1 MIMASEVGV
10 YDVEPA
16 DVVQKGRL
24 MPGLFTSG
32 QLMHFRFNRKLA
44 VYLLPAFVKIILN
57 FQDECYWL
65 IHLKKVSHEMRN

>member
-32 QLMHFRFNRKLA
+32 QLMHFRFNRKSA
-44 VYLLPAFVKIILN
+44 VCLMPAFKNYFEFFRTNAIG
-57 FQDECYWL
+57 
-65 IHLKKVSHEMRN
+65 

>member
-32 QLMHFRFNRKLA
+32 LIGSQLFVYFR
-44 VYLLPAFVKIILN
+44 LLKIIFNL
-57 FQDECYWL
+57 QDECYWL
-65 IHLKKVSHEMRN
+65 ILLKKVSLEMRN